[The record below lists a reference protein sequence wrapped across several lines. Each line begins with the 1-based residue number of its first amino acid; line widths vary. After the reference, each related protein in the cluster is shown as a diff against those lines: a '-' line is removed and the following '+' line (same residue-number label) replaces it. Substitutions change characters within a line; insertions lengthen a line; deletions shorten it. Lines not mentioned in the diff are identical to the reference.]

1 MAINKVV
8 NRGTKSKAGMRNLL
22 EYVLRD
28 EKVKEGYVEITGP
41 YLGNEIDYD
50 QIYMEWLSEKRLWGK
65 ESGRMYAHNII
76 SFHPDEKVSPEEV
89 LEIGKQFNDEFFPGH
104 QSVIA
109 VHQDKDHLHCHIVTN
124 SVSYLD
130 GLKLHQ
136 TKKDLEDQKQFT
148 NAICE
153 ERGLTT
159 PTKGEHFDGTPIARA
174 ELISWNK
181 DSYNIL
187 SKGEESYVFRCAC
200 SVTASLH
207 EAKTKDEFISEM
219 ENRGWSVRWEDSLK
233 HITFGDDEGHKVRDT
248 NLCKTFHMDLLKEV
262 LEERFKEERYERHRS
277 H

>member
-136 TKKDLEDQKQFT
+136 TKKDLENQKQM
-148 NAICE
+148 
-153 ERGLTT
+153 L
-159 PTKGEHFDGTPIARA
+159 
-174 ELISWNK
+174 
-181 DSYNIL
+181 
-187 SKGEESYVFRCAC
+187 YV
-200 SVTASLH
+200 
-207 EAKTKDEFISEM
+207 KK
-219 ENRGWSVRWEDSLK
+219 
-233 HITFGDDEGHKVRDT
+233 EG
-248 NLCKTFHMDLLKEV
+248 
-262 LEERFKEERYERHRS
+262 
-277 H
+277 